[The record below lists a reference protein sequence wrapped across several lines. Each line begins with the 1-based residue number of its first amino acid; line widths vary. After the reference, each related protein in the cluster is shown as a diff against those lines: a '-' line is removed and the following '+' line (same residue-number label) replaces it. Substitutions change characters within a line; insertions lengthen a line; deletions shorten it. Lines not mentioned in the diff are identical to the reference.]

1 MTLNE
6 IIEQLRK
13 NAEELKNDHIEIE
26 KAISLYKES
35 KELIKLGNEIIEQ
48 AQKEIDKINN
58 EKK

>member
-35 KELIKLGNEIIEQ
+35 KKLIKLGNEIIEQ
-48 AQKEIDKINN
+48 AQEEIDKINN
-58 EKK
+58 EEK